1 MPELPP
7 VYLCVPESLQATSLD
22 TQERFSPS
30 AHWTAGGPGRLP
42 GPAFPS
48 VRDVS
53 ECAGLNLPFPS
64 ASGSLPASSW
74 WQPHSHE
81 GLSTAVF
88 TCAFPT
94 LSRFPVV
101 QVGCYP
107 QALVAAATCTPG
119 PGLRL
124 QKQIEE

>member
-22 TQERFSPS
+22 TQGRFSPS
-30 AHWTAGGPGRLP
+30 ARWTAGGPGSLP
-42 GPAFPS
+42 APAFLS
-48 VRDVS
+48 VRDMS
-53 ECAGLNLPFPS
+53 ECAGLNPPFPS

-88 TCAFPT
+88 TCAFLHP
-94 LSRFPVV
+94 V
-101 QVGCYP
+101 QVPCCAGGLLSTGLSGYCHLSP
-107 QALVAAATCTPG
+107 GARPEAAETD
-119 PGLRL
+119 
-124 QKQIEE
+124 